1 MQALE
6 GIKIIDFSK
15 WLPGQYCGMVLG
27 DFGADVIKV
36 EDVKG
41 DVTRG
46 FTPAKEPGMSYWHLM
61 LNRNKRGITVNLKT
75 PAGREVLLRLLKD
88 ADVFLEGFRPGYLK
102 MLGLDYESV
111 SKINPRLIYCSIT
124 GFGPEGKYKHMPSH
138 DLNVIG
144 LAGVAAPEDGTDI
157 SVPSVQ
163 VAALGGSLNAISGIL
178 MALYARERTG
188 KGQLV
193 NVDLYSSAINAEIT
207 AISSVIGCRETGMP
221 SFGRTASH
229 YYSVYKTKD
238 GRYLSIG
245 TIEPKFW
252 QKCCRLIDLPELE
265 SRQFD
270 FANSA
275 EIKEKLAAAFAGKTQ
290 AEWLELIGKD
300 EFCVTPIRT
309 LQEALDSS
317 LTTEQSQMLVTK
329 KEDFGNYT
337 YVKSAAKLSDT
348 PHYPQTRAL
357 FGRAYA
363 GSAGKR
369 GLYQRRNCCH
379 ARKRGDINGIKKHF

>member
-75 PAGREVLLRLLKD
+75 PAGREVLLRLLKE

-245 TIEPKFW
+245 AIEPKFW
-252 QKCCRLIDLPELE
+252 QKMCRLIDLPELE

-270 FANSA
+270 FAHSA

-348 PHYPQTRAL
+348 PGTIRKRAPYL
-357 FGRAYA
+357 GEHTQEVLE
-363 GSAGKR
+363 SAGYTKEEIAAMHEK
-369 GLYQRRNCCH
+369 GE
-379 ARKRGDINGIKKHF
+379 I

>member
-75 PAGREVLLRLLKD
+75 PAGREVLLRLLKE

-102 MLGLDYESV
+102 MLGLDYETV

-252 QKCCRLIDLPELE
+252 QKMCRLIDLPELE

-270 FANSA
+270 FAHSA

-348 PHYPQTRAL
+348 PGTIRKRAPYLGEHTREVL
-357 FGRAYA
+357 E
-363 GSAGKR
+363 SAGYTKEEIAAMHEK
-369 GLYQRRNCCH
+369 GE
-379 ARKRGDINGIKKHF
+379 I

>member
-75 PAGREVLLRLLKD
+75 PAGREVLLRLLKE

-252 QKCCRLIDLPELE
+252 QKMCRLIDLPELE

-270 FANSA
+270 FAHSA
-275 EIKEKLAAAFAGKTQ
+275 EIKEKLAAAFVGKTQ

-348 PHYPQTRAL
+348 PGTI
-357 FGRAYA
+357 
-363 GSAGKR
+363 
-369 GLYQRRNCCH
+369 
-379 ARKRGDINGIKKHF
+379 RKRAPYLGEHTQEVLEGAGYTKEEIAAMHEKGEI

>member
-75 PAGREVLLRLLKD
+75 PAGREVLLRLLKE

-252 QKCCRLIDLPELE
+252 QKMCRLIDLPELE

-270 FANSA
+270 FAHSA

-348 PHYPQTRAL
+348 LGTIRKRAPYL
-357 FGRAYA
+357 GEHTQEVLE
-363 GSAGKR
+363 SAGYTKEEIAAMHEK
-369 GLYQRRNCCH
+369 GE
-379 ARKRGDINGIKKHF
+379 I

>member
-75 PAGREVLLRLLKD
+75 PAGREVLLRLLKE

-252 QKCCRLIDLPELE
+252 QKMCRLIDLPALE

-270 FANSA
+270 FAHSA

-329 KEDFGNYT
+329 KEDFGDYT

-348 PHYPQTRAL
+348 PGTIRKRAPYL
-357 FGRAYA
+357 GEHTQEVLE
-363 GSAGKR
+363 SAGYTKEEIAAMHEK
-369 GLYQRRNCCH
+369 GE
-379 ARKRGDINGIKKHF
+379 I

>member
-75 PAGREVLLRLLKD
+75 PAGREVLLRLLKE

-252 QKCCRLIDLPELE
+252 QKMCRLIDLPELE

-270 FANSA
+270 FAHSA
-275 EIKEKLAAAFAGKTQ
+275 EIKEKLAAAFSGKTQ

-348 PHYPQTRAL
+348 PGTI
-357 FGRAYA
+357 
-363 GSAGKR
+363 
-369 GLYQRRNCCH
+369 
-379 ARKRGDINGIKKHF
+379 RKRAPYLGEHTQEVLESVGYTKKEIAAMHEKGEI

>member
-75 PAGREVLLRLLKD
+75 PAGREVLLRLLKE

-124 GFGPEGKYKHMPSH
+124 GFGPEGRYKHMPSH

-245 TIEPKFW
+245 TIESKFW
-252 QKCCRLIDLPELE
+252 QKMCRLIDLPELE

-270 FANSA
+270 FAHSA

-317 LTTEQSQMLVTK
+317 LTTEQSQMIVTK

-348 PHYPQTRAL
+348 PGTISKRAPYL
-357 FGRAYA
+357 GEHTQEVLE
-363 GSAGKR
+363 SAGYTKEEIAAMHEK
-369 GLYQRRNCCH
+369 GE
-379 ARKRGDINGIKKHF
+379 I

>member
-75 PAGREVLLRLLKD
+75 PAGREVLLRLLKE

-252 QKCCRLIDLPELE
+252 QKMCRLIGMPELE
-265 SRQFD
+265 SCQFD
-270 FANSA
+270 FVHSA

-329 KEDFGNYT
+329 KEDFGDYT

-348 PHYPQTRAL
+348 PGTIRKRAPYL
-357 FGRAYA
+357 GEHTQEVLE
-363 GSAGKR
+363 SAGYTKEEIAAMHEK
-369 GLYQRRNCCH
+369 GE
-379 ARKRGDINGIKKHF
+379 I

>member
-75 PAGREVLLRLLKD
+75 PAGREVLLRLLKE

-111 SKINPRLIYCSIT
+111 NKINPRLIYCSIT

-144 LAGVAAPEDGTDI
+144 LAGVAAPEDGMDI

-178 MALYARERTG
+178 MALFARERTG

-252 QKCCRLIDLPELE
+252 QKMCRLIDLPELE

-270 FANSA
+270 FAHSA

-348 PHYPQTRAL
+348 PGTIRKRAPYL
-357 FGRAYA
+357 GEHTQEVLE
-363 GSAGKR
+363 SAGYTKEEIAAMHEK
-369 GLYQRRNCCH
+369 GE
-379 ARKRGDINGIKKHF
+379 I

>member
-75 PAGREVLLRLLKD
+75 PAGREVLLRLLKE

-111 SKINPRLIYCSIT
+111 SKINSRLIYCSIT

-193 NVDLYSSAINAEIT
+193 NIDLYSSAINAEIT

-252 QKCCRLIDLPELE
+252 QKMCRLIDLPELE

-270 FANSA
+270 FVHSA
-275 EIKEKLAAAFAGKTQ
+275 EIKAKLAAAFAGKTQ

-329 KEDFGNYT
+329 KEDFGDYT

-348 PHYPQTRAL
+348 PGTIRKRAPYL
-357 FGRAYA
+357 GEHTQEVLE
-363 GSAGKR
+363 SAGYTKEEIAAMHEK
-369 GLYQRRNCCH
+369 GE
-379 ARKRGDINGIKKHF
+379 I

>member
-75 PAGREVLLRLLKD
+75 PAGREVLLRLLKE

-252 QKCCRLIDLPELE
+252 QKMCRLIDLPELE

-270 FANSA
+270 FAHSA
-275 EIKEKLAAAFAGKTQ
+275 EIKAKLAAAFAGKTQ
-290 AEWLELIGKD
+290 AEWLELIGRD

-348 PHYPQTRAL
+348 PGTIRKRAPYL
-357 FGRAYA
+357 GEHTQEVLE
-363 GSAGKR
+363 SAGYTKEEIAAMHEK
-369 GLYQRRNCCH
+369 GE
-379 ARKRGDINGIKKHF
+379 I

>member
-75 PAGREVLLRLLKD
+75 PAGREVLLRLLKE

-102 MLGLDYESV
+102 MLGIDYESV

-252 QKCCRLIDLPELE
+252 QKMCRLIDLPELE
-265 SRQFD
+265 RRQFD
-270 FANSA
+270 FAHSA
-275 EIKEKLAAAFAGKTQ
+275 EIKEKLAAAFTGKTQ

-329 KEDFGNYT
+329 KEDFGDYT

-348 PHYPQTRAL
+348 PGTIRKRAPYL
-357 FGRAYA
+357 GEHTQEVLE
-363 GSAGKR
+363 SAGYTKEEIAAMHEK
-369 GLYQRRNCCH
+369 GE
-379 ARKRGDINGIKKHF
+379 I

>member
-75 PAGREVLLRLLKD
+75 PAGREVLLRLLKE

-252 QKCCRLIDLPELE
+252 QKMCRLIDLPELE

-270 FANSA
+270 FAHSA
-275 EIKEKLAAAFAGKTQ
+275 EIKAKLAAAFAGKTQ

-348 PHYPQTRAL
+348 PGTIRTRAPYL
-357 FGRAYA
+357 GEHTQEVLE
-363 GSAGKR
+363 SAGYTKEEIAAMHEK
-369 GLYQRRNCCH
+369 GE
-379 ARKRGDINGIKKHF
+379 I

>member
-75 PAGREVLLRLLKD
+75 PAGREVLLRLLKE

-111 SKINPRLIYCSIT
+111 SKINPQLIYCSIT

-252 QKCCRLIDLPELE
+252 QKMCRLIDLPELE

-270 FANSA
+270 FAHSA
-275 EIKEKLAAAFAGKTQ
+275 EIKEKLATAFAGKTQ

-348 PHYPQTRAL
+348 PGTIRKRAPYL
-357 FGRAYA
+357 GEHTQEVLE
-363 GSAGKR
+363 SAGYTKEEIAAMHEK
-369 GLYQRRNCCH
+369 GE
-379 ARKRGDINGIKKHF
+379 I

>member
-75 PAGREVLLRLLKD
+75 PAGREVLLRLLKE

-252 QKCCRLIDLPELE
+252 QKMCRLIDLPELE
-265 SRQFD
+265 NRQFD
-270 FANSA
+270 FVHSA

-290 AEWLELIGKD
+290 TEWLELIGKD

-317 LTTEQSQMLVTK
+317 LTMEQSQMLVTK
-329 KEDFGNYT
+329 KEDFGDYT

-348 PHYPQTRAL
+348 PGTIRKRAPYL
-357 FGRAYA
+357 GEHTQEVLE
-363 GSAGKR
+363 SAGYTKEEIAAMHEK
-369 GLYQRRNCCH
+369 GE
-379 ARKRGDINGIKKHF
+379 I

>member
-75 PAGREVLLRLLKD
+75 PAGREVLLRLLKE
-88 ADVFLEGFRPGYLK
+88 ADVFLEGFRPGYSK

-178 MALYARERTG
+178 MALYARERSG

-252 QKCCRLIDLPELE
+252 QKMCRLIDLPELE

-348 PHYPQTRAL
+348 PGTIRKRAPYL
-357 FGRAYA
+357 GEHTQEVLE
-363 GSAGKR
+363 SAGYTKEEIAAMHEK
-369 GLYQRRNCCH
+369 GE
-379 ARKRGDINGIKKHF
+379 I

>member
-75 PAGREVLLRLLKD
+75 PAGREVLLRLLKE

-252 QKCCRLIDLPELE
+252 QKMCRLIDLPELE

-270 FANSA
+270 FSHSA
-275 EIKEKLAAAFAGKTQ
+275 EIKEKLAVAFAGKTQ

-329 KEDFGNYT
+329 KEDFGDYT

-348 PHYPQTRAL
+348 PGTIRKRAPYL
-357 FGRAYA
+357 GEHTQEVLE
-363 GSAGKR
+363 SAGYTKEEIAAMHEK
-369 GLYQRRNCCH
+369 GE
-379 ARKRGDINGIKKHF
+379 I

>member
-75 PAGREVLLRLLKD
+75 PAGREVLLRLLKE

-193 NVDLYSSAINAEIT
+193 NIDLYSSAINAEIT

-252 QKCCRLIDLPELE
+252 QKMCRLIDLPELE

-270 FANSA
+270 FAHSA

-290 AEWLELIGKD
+290 DEWLELIGKD

-329 KEDFGNYT
+329 KEDFGDYT

-348 PHYPQTRAL
+348 PGTIRKRAPYL
-357 FGRAYA
+357 GEHTQEVLE
-363 GSAGKR
+363 SAGYTKEEIAAMHEK
-369 GLYQRRNCCH
+369 GE
-379 ARKRGDINGIKKHF
+379 I

>member
-75 PAGREVLLRLLKD
+75 PAGREVLLRLLKE

-111 SKINPRLIYCSIT
+111 SKINQRLIYCSIT

-252 QKCCRLIDLPELE
+252 QKMCRLIDLPELE

-309 LQEALDSS
+309 LQEALDSR

-348 PHYPQTRAL
+348 PGTIRKRAPYL
-357 FGRAYA
+357 GEHTQEVLE
-363 GSAGKR
+363 SAGYTKEEIAAMHEK
-369 GLYQRRNCCH
+369 GE
-379 ARKRGDINGIKKHF
+379 I

>member
-75 PAGREVLLRLLKD
+75 PAGREVLLRLLKE

-124 GFGPEGKYKHMPSH
+124 GFGPEGRYKHMPSH

-252 QKCCRLIDLPELE
+252 QKMCRLIDLPELE
-265 SRQFD
+265 NRQFD
-270 FANSA
+270 FAHSA

-329 KEDFGNYT
+329 KEDFGDYT

-348 PHYPQTRAL
+348 PGTIRKRAPYL
-357 FGRAYA
+357 GEHTQEVLE
-363 GSAGKR
+363 SAG
-369 GLYQRRNCCH
+369 YT
-379 ARKRGDINGIKKHF
+379 KKEIAAMHEKGEI

>member
-75 PAGREVLLRLLKD
+75 PAGREVLLRLLKE

-252 QKCCRLIDLPELE
+252 QKMCRLIDLPELE

-270 FANSA
+270 FAHSA
-275 EIKEKLAAAFAGKTQ
+275 EIKAKLAAAFAGKTQ

-348 PHYPQTRAL
+348 PGTIRKRAPYL
-357 FGRAYA
+357 GEHTQELLE
-363 GSAGKR
+363 SAGYTKEEIAAMHEK
-369 GLYQRRNCCH
+369 GE
-379 ARKRGDINGIKKHF
+379 I

>member
-75 PAGREVLLRLLKD
+75 PAGREVLLRLLKE

-238 GRYLSIG
+238 CRYLSIG

-252 QKCCRLIDLPELE
+252 QKMCRLIDLPELE

-270 FANSA
+270 FAHSA

-348 PHYPQTRAL
+348 PGTIRKRAPYL
-357 FGRAYA
+357 GEHTQEVLE
-363 GSAGKR
+363 SAGYTKEEIAAMHEK
-369 GLYQRRNCCH
+369 GE
-379 ARKRGDINGIKKHF
+379 I

>member
-75 PAGREVLLRLLKD
+75 PAGREVLLRLLKE

-111 SKINPRLIYCSIT
+111 NKINPRLIYCSIT
-124 GFGPEGKYKHMPSH
+124 GFGAEGKYKHMPSH

-252 QKCCRLIDLPELE
+252 QKMCRLIDLPELE

-270 FANSA
+270 FAHSA

-329 KEDFGNYT
+329 KEDFGDYT

-348 PHYPQTRAL
+348 PGTIRKRAPYL
-357 FGRAYA
+357 GEHTQEVLE
-363 GSAGKR
+363 SAGYTKEEIAAMHEK
-369 GLYQRRNCCH
+369 GE
-379 ARKRGDINGIKKHF
+379 I

>member
-75 PAGREVLLRLLKD
+75 PAGREVLLRLLKE

-252 QKCCRLIDLPELE
+252 QKMCRLIDLPELE

-270 FANSA
+270 FAHSA
-275 EIKEKLAAAFAGKTQ
+275 EIKAKLAAAFAGKTQ

-317 LTTEQSQMLVTK
+317 LTPEQSQMLVTK

-348 PHYPQTRAL
+348 PGTIRKRAPYL
-357 FGRAYA
+357 GEHTQEVLE
-363 GSAGKR
+363 SAGYTKEEIAAMHEK
-369 GLYQRRNCCH
+369 GE
-379 ARKRGDINGIKKHF
+379 I

>member
-46 FTPAKEPGMSYWHLM
+46 FTPSKEPGMSYWHLM

-75 PAGREVLLRLLKD
+75 TAGREVLLRLLKE

-252 QKCCRLIDLPELE
+252 QKMCMLIDLPELE

-270 FANSA
+270 FAHSA

-329 KEDFGNYT
+329 KEDFGDYT

-348 PHYPQTRAL
+348 PGAIRTRAPYL
-357 FGRAYA
+357 GEHTQEVLE
-363 GSAGKR
+363 SAGYTKEEIAAMHEK
-369 GLYQRRNCCH
+369 GE
-379 ARKRGDINGIKKHF
+379 I

>member
-75 PAGREVLLRLLKD
+75 PAGREVLLRLIKE

-245 TIEPKFW
+245 TIEHKFW
-252 QKCCRLIDLPELE
+252 QKMCRLIDLPELE

-270 FANSA
+270 FAHSA
-275 EIKEKLAAAFAGKTQ
+275 EIKEKLAAAFAGKTR

-348 PHYPQTRAL
+348 PGTIRKRAPYL
-357 FGRAYA
+357 GEHTQEVLE
-363 GSAGKR
+363 SAGYTKEEIAAMHEK
-369 GLYQRRNCCH
+369 GE
-379 ARKRGDINGIKKHF
+379 I

>member
-75 PAGREVLLRLLKD
+75 PAGREVLLRLLKE

-238 GRYLSIG
+238 GRYLSIC

-252 QKCCRLIDLPELE
+252 QKMCRLIDLPELE
-265 SRQFD
+265 NRQFD
-270 FANSA
+270 FAHSA

-348 PHYPQTRAL
+348 PGTIRKRAPYL
-357 FGRAYA
+357 GEHTQEVLE
-363 GSAGKR
+363 SAGYTKEEIAAMHEK
-369 GLYQRRNCCH
+369 GE
-379 ARKRGDINGIKKHF
+379 I

>member
-61 LNRNKRGITVNLKT
+61 LNRNKRGIIVNLKT
-75 PAGREVLLRLLKD
+75 PAGREVLLRLLKE

-124 GFGPEGKYKHMPSH
+124 GFGPEGRYKHMPSH

-238 GRYLSIG
+238 SRYLSIG

-252 QKCCRLIDLPELE
+252 QKMCRLIDLPELE

-275 EIKEKLAAAFAGKTQ
+275 EIKAKLAAAFAGKTQ

-329 KEDFGNYT
+329 KEDFGDYT
-337 YVKSAAKLSDT
+337 YVKSAAKLSET
-348 PHYPQTRAL
+348 PGTIRKRAPYL
-357 FGRAYA
+357 GEHTQEVLE
-363 GSAGKR
+363 SAGYTKEEIAAMHEK
-369 GLYQRRNCCH
+369 GE
-379 ARKRGDINGIKKHF
+379 I

>member
-75 PAGREVLLRLLKD
+75 PAGREVLLRLLKE

-207 AISSVIGCRETGMP
+207 AISSVIGCREPVCLLSGARHHIITAYTKQ
-221 SFGRTASH
+221 RTA
-229 YYSVYKTKD
+229 V
-238 GRYLSIG
+238 I
-245 TIEPKFW
+245 
-252 QKCCRLIDLPELE
+252 
-265 SRQFD
+265 
-270 FANSA
+270 
-275 EIKEKLAAAFAGKTQ
+275 
-290 AEWLELIGKD
+290 
-300 EFCVTPIRT
+300 
-309 LQEALDSS
+309 
-317 LTTEQSQMLVTK
+317 
-329 KEDFGNYT
+329 
-337 YVKSAAKLSDT
+337 
-348 PHYPQTRAL
+348 
-357 FGRAYA
+357 
-363 GSAGKR
+363 
-369 GLYQRRNCCH
+369 
-379 ARKRGDINGIKKHF
+379 

>member
-252 QKCCRLIDLPELE
+252 QKMCRLIDLPELE

-309 LQEALDSS
+309 LQEALDSR

-348 PHYPQTRAL
+348 PGTIRKRAPYL
-357 FGRAYA
+357 GEHTQEVLE
-363 GSAGKR
+363 SAGYTKEEIAAMHEK
-369 GLYQRRNCCH
+369 GE
-379 ARKRGDINGIKKHF
+379 I

>member
-75 PAGREVLLRLLKD
+75 PAGREVLLRLLKE

-229 YYSVYKTKD
+229 YYSVYQTKD

-252 QKCCRLIDLPELE
+252 QKMCRLIDLPELE

-270 FANSA
+270 FAHSA

-329 KEDFGNYT
+329 KEDFGDYT

-348 PHYPQTRAL
+348 PGTI
-357 FGRAYA
+357 
-363 GSAGKR
+363 
-369 GLYQRRNCCH
+369 
-379 ARKRGDINGIKKHF
+379 RKRAPYLGEHTQEVLENAGYTKEEIAAMHEKGEI

>member
-75 PAGREVLLRLLKD
+75 PAGREVLLRLLKE

-102 MLGLDYESV
+102 MLGIDYESV

-252 QKCCRLIDLPELE
+252 QKMCRLIDLPELE

-270 FANSA
+270 FAHSA
-275 EIKEKLAAAFAGKTQ
+275 EIKKKLAAAFAGKTQ

-309 LQEALDSS
+309 LQEALDSR

-329 KEDFGNYT
+329 KEDFGDYT

-348 PHYPQTRAL
+348 PGTIRKRAPYL
-357 FGRAYA
+357 GEHTQEVLE
-363 GSAGKR
+363 SAGYTKEEIAAMHEK
-369 GLYQRRNCCH
+369 GE
-379 ARKRGDINGIKKHF
+379 I

>member
-252 QKCCRLIDLPELE
+252 QKMCRLIDLPELE

-290 AEWLELIGKD
+290 AEWLELICKD

-348 PHYPQTRAL
+348 PGTIRKRAPYL
-357 FGRAYA
+357 GEHTQEVLE
-363 GSAGKR
+363 SAGYTKEEIAAMHEK
-369 GLYQRRNCCH
+369 GE
-379 ARKRGDINGIKKHF
+379 I

>member
-252 QKCCRLIDLPELE
+252 QKMCRLIDLPELE

-270 FANSA
+270 FAHSA
-275 EIKEKLAAAFAGKTQ
+275 EIKEKLSAAFAGKTQ

-348 PHYPQTRAL
+348 PGTIRKRAPYL
-357 FGRAYA
+357 GEHTQEVLE
-363 GSAGKR
+363 SAGYTKEEIAAMHEK
-369 GLYQRRNCCH
+369 GE
-379 ARKRGDINGIKKHF
+379 I

>member
-75 PAGREVLLRLLKD
+75 PAGREVLLRLLKE

-252 QKCCRLIDLPELE
+252 QKMCRLIDLPELE
-265 SRQFD
+265 NRQFD
-270 FANSA
+270 FAHSA

-329 KEDFGNYT
+329 KEDFGDYT

-348 PHYPQTRAL
+348 PGTIRKRAPYL
-357 FGRAYA
+357 GEHTQEVLE
-363 GSAGKR
+363 SAGYTKEEIATMHEK
-369 GLYQRRNCCH
+369 GE
-379 ARKRGDINGIKKHF
+379 I

>member
-75 PAGREVLLRLLKD
+75 PAGREVLLRLLKE

-178 MALYARERTG
+178 MALYSRERTG

-252 QKCCRLIDLPELE
+252 QKMCRLIDLPELE

-270 FANSA
+270 FAHSA
-275 EIKEKLAAAFAGKTQ
+275 EIKEKLAAVFAGKTQ
-290 AEWLELIGKD
+290 AEWLELIGRD

-329 KEDFGNYT
+329 KEDFGNYI

-348 PHYPQTRAL
+348 PGTIRKRAPYL
-357 FGRAYA
+357 GEHTQEVLE
-363 GSAGKR
+363 SAGYTKEEIAAMHEK
-369 GLYQRRNCCH
+369 GE
-379 ARKRGDINGIKKHF
+379 I

>member
-75 PAGREVLLRLLKD
+75 PAGREVLLRLLKEAD
-88 ADVFLEGFRPGYLK
+88 AFLEGFRPGYLK
-102 MLGLDYESV
+102 MLGLDYENV

-252 QKCCRLIDLPELE
+252 QKMCRLIDLPELE

-348 PHYPQTRAL
+348 PGAIRKRAPYL
-357 FGRAYA
+357 GEHTQEVLE
-363 GSAGKR
+363 SAGYTKEEIAAMHEK
-369 GLYQRRNCCH
+369 GE
-379 ARKRGDINGIKKHF
+379 I